1 MIVQGLIKN
10 NYEDLANDL
19 VEKYLNAISEVYKKT
34 HTLWE
39 VYSPDMYIPATNA
52 SGIYMVMP
60 DFVGWTGL
68 APISMLIE
76 NVLGIR
82 LNAPEKKIEWHIT
95 QKSTHGLKNIHF
107 LGSTID
113 LVATRTENGKMIL
126 DIESKGQFDLE
137 IYYKQQKQ
145 IVKIKNQHTRLEL

>member
-1 MIVQGLIKN
+1 M
-10 NYEDLANDL
+10 ANEL
-19 VEKYLNAISEVYKKT
+19 VEKYLNAISEVYGKT

-52 SGIYMVMP
+52 SGIHMVQP

-82 LNAPEKKIEWHIT
+82 LNAPEKKIE
-95 QKSTHGLKNIHF
+95 
-107 LGSTID
+107 
-113 LVATRTENGKMIL
+113 A
-126 DIESKGQFDLE
+126 
-137 IYYKQQKQ
+137 YYA
-145 IVKIKNQHTRLEL
+145 KIHTRVEKYSLLGLDD